1 MNSSRWRFRPA
12 RSGFISKTIDEEVGI
27 FPDIAFSLC
36 AVPSRRDNVLEALSL
51 LFLSLCRLRIRAA
64 VAFQIVVIFFIVTH
78 LVRCTSANDLGSDLS
93 ILINNDLL
101 CTSRSD
107 CS

>member
-1 MNSSRWRFRPA
+1 MNSSRWPFRPA
-12 RSGFISKTIDEEVGI
+12 RSGFISKTSDEEVGI

-51 LFLSLCRLRIRAA
+51 LLHSLCRLRIRTAM
-64 VAFQIVVIFFIVTH
+64 AFQIVVILFLLTH
-78 LVRCTSANDLGSDLS
+78 LVRCTSPNDLGSDLS
-93 ILINNDLL
+93 ILINDLL
-101 CTSRSD
+101 GTSRSN